1 MPRRRDYVAGQTL
14 PLAFNSTDG
23 TCVLDEPIDRVTGGR
38 NVDRSTRD
46 ATFVRRAVAGDV
58 TPTADNGDVTNQG
71 RRRAARPARAAS
83 ARVAVHQEVRLGSAE
98 LVPDLDRTDAWLLF
112 IDGVPQSGVDLGD
125 PGYLEFEYVRRIG
138 HVADLA
144 FPPGEP
150 LRVLHLGG
158 GALTLPRYLQHTRPG
173 SRQLVAELDDTL
185 TGLVRS
191 RLPLPAGHRIRVRA
205 ADARA
210 VTESVRA
217 ASYDLV
223 IADVFAGAVT
233 PPHLATAEFAAA
245 TARALRSGGVYAVN
259 VAAGQPSFGGAT
271 PRTPRQQRLRGG
283 SDASQL
289 SRGTAAPRDGLDDAR
304 SAVATIRSV
313 YRQTCMIAEGSVL
326 RGRRR
331 GNLVIVGSDQ
341 PLPEAA
347 LGRATAGDPFPAR
360 LVAGED
366 LLRFASGAPV
376 VTDATVTANIPASPE
391 TSLQS
396 TNW

>member
-1 MPRRRDYVAGQTL
+1 
-14 PLAFNSTDG
+14 
-23 TCVLDEPIDRVTGGR
+23 
-38 NVDRSTRD
+38 
-46 ATFVRRAVAGDV
+46 
-58 TPTADNGDVTNQG
+58 
-71 RRRAARPARAAS
+71 
-83 ARVAVHQEVRLGSAE
+83 VAVHREVRFGTAE
-98 LVPDLDRTDAWLLF
+98 LVPDLDRADSWLLF
-112 IDGVPQSGVDLGD
+112 IDGVPQSGVDLAD

-173 SRQLVAELDDTL
+173 SRQLVAELDDVL
-185 TGLVRS
+185 TGLVRE

-210 VTESVRA
+210 VAASVHP

-233 PPHLATAEFAAA
+233 PAHLTTAEFAAA
-245 TARALRSGGVYAVN
+245 TARALRPGGVYAVN
-259 VAAGQPSFGGAT
+259 VAAGQLSPGGTT
-271 PRTPRQQRLRGG
+271 PRTPRGMSDGRARLSDVRPPGG
-283 SDASQL
+283 MP
-289 SRGTAAPRDGLDDAR
+289 PRQGLDEAR
-304 SAVATIRSV
+304 SAVATVRSE
-313 YRQTCMIAEGSVL
+313 YKETCMIAEASVL

-347 LGRATAGDPFPAR
+347 LGRAVAGDPFPAR

-366 LLRFASGAPV
+366 LRRFVSGAAV
-376 VTDATVTANIPASPE
+376 VTDAAVAAVTGAVANDSASPE
-391 TSLQS
+391 ASPQS